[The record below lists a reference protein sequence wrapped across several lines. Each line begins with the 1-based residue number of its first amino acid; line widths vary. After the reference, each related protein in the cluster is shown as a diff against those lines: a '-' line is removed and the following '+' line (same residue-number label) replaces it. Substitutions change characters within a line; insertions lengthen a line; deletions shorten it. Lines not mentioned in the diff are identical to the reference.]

1 MKLALSLPLTLAA
14 LMLAGCGE
22 GAGSAAK
29 SGTSPAGGKPAA
41 VQPPAAP
48 GDPAESAPFTAP
60 GETADDLLDDEGGD
74 VGVNELLTVI
84 EDLPTQ
90 DELDAAAA
98 ARITEATAD
107 AEYEQLKAEIEQE
120 LANPPAPEDG

>member
-1 MKLALSLPLTLAA
+1 MKLALSLPLALAA
-14 LMLAGCGE
+14 LLLAGCGD

-29 SGTSPAGGKPAA
+29 SGTTPAGGKPAVA
-41 VQPPAAP
+41 QPPAAP
-48 GDPAESAPFTAP
+48 GDPAQ
-60 GETADDLLDDEGGD
+60 TADDLLDDEGGD

-107 AEYEQLKAEIEQE
+107 AEYERLKAEIEQE
-120 LANPPAPEDG
+120 LANPPAEEPAEGQ